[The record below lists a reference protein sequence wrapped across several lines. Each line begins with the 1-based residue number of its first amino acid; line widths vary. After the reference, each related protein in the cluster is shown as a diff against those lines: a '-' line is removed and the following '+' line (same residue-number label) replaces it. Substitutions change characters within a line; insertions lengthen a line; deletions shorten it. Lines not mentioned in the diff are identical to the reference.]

1 MEDRKAKKYGLFSN
15 IAFIVA
21 EMFSYRQQTRYTLTL
36 LILLEILD
44 TSITIAIPAVA
55 VAALESSA
63 GAGRFLVQM
72 GVVLLI
78 FAMIQVARIFVLN
91 DYTWDGVIVRVYDF
105 LVQMIY
111 KCISMD
117 YCNRENHENQ
127 KLFGKAN
134 ESLASDWIGV
144 QNVMKQLPYVFVNFF
159 GMILF
164 GGAILLVDFRIL
176 LILLVMLVFN
186 IQTNRWARAYLNSH
200 IEENSEIGRKSN
212 YLQRKIGEVN
222 CGKDIRIYQMEKW
235 FGKVLASY
243 VEQGQQW
250 QKRIEKRFYV
260 PVASDAVFIAL
271 RDGVAYL
278 ILIQQAIAGEISLT
292 EFTLMIGVVS
302 NFSSWMFG
310 FVNSVTEVLNA
321 DKLVAFFR
329 EALDLQDRFKHGYG
343 KCVTEK
349 ELKVGPKIELKN
361 VTFRYG
367 EDEKEILSDVNL
379 TIESGENI
387 ALVGGNGAG
396 KTTLV
401 KLLCGF
407 YHPTQGE
414 ILVNG
419 VSIEEY
425 DIEEYFKL
433 IGIAFQDINPIALT
447 LVNNVTCTEK
457 ENADMDKFWKAV
469 KDAGLYDKIQSL
481 EKKEDT
487 YIEPI
492 LDKNGIQLSG
502 GENQKL
508 MLARCIYKD
517 APFLILDEPTSAL
530 DPLAESEIYE
540 KYNEM
545 TVNKTSIFISHRLAS
560 TRFCDK
566 ILFLENGKIIEEG
579 THEEL
584 LKLGGRYAHIYEVQ
598 SHYYTEGGEMEDAY
612 GEE

>member
-1 MEDRKAKKYGLFSN
+1 MKEKKVKKYGLFSN
-15 IAFIVA
+15 VAFILA
-21 EMFSYRQQTRYTLTL
+21 EMFRYRKQTRYTLP
-36 LILLEILD
+36 LIILIEILE
-44 TSITIAIPAVA
+44 TSITITIPAVA
-55 VAALESSA
+55 VAALER
-63 GAGRFLVQM
+63 GASVGSFLAQM
-72 GVVLLI
+72 AAVLLI
-78 FAMIQVARIFVLN
+78 FAVIQVIRIFLIN

-105 LVQMIY
+105 FVQMIY

-117 YCNRENHENQ
+117 YCNRENYENQ

-134 ESLASDWIGV
+134 ESLNSDWHGV
-144 QNVMKQLPYVFVNFF
+144 QNIMKQIPYVFINFF
-159 GMILF
+159 GMIIF

-176 LILLVMLVFN
+176 LILLVMLLFN
-186 IQTNRWARAYLNSH
+186 ILTNRWARAYLNSH
-200 IEENSEIGRKSN
+200 MEENTEIARKSG
-212 YLQRKIGEVN
+212 YLRRKIKEVN
-222 CGKDIRIYQMEKW
+222 CGKDIRMYQMEKW
-235 FGKVLASY
+235 FGKVLSSY

-260 PVASDAVFIAL
+260 PVASDTLFIAL

-278 ILIQQAIAGEISLT
+278 ILIEQAVAGRISLA

-302 NFSSWMFG
+302 NFSSWLFG
-310 FVNSVTEVLNA
+310 FVNSVTEILNA
-321 DKLVAFFR
+321 NKLVVSFR
-329 EALDLQDRFKHGYG
+329 QALDLKDSFKHGYG
-343 KCVTEK
+343 KAVTEE
-349 ELKVGPKIELKN
+349 ELSVGPKIELKH

-367 EDEKEILSDVNL
+367 EEEKDILSDVNI
-379 TIESGENI
+379 TIESGEKI

-407 YHPTQGE
+407 YHPTEGE

-433 IGIAFQDINPIALT
+433 IGIAFQDVNPIEMT
-447 LVNNVTCTEK
+447 LLNNVACTEK
-457 ENADMDKFWKAV
+457 ENADMDKFWKAI

-487 YIEPI
+487 YIQPI
-492 LDKNGIQLSG
+492 LDKSGIQLSG

-508 MLARCIYKD
+508 MLARCLYKN

-530 DPLAESEIYE
+530 DPLAESEVYE
-540 KYNEM
+540 KYSEM

-584 LKLGGRYAHIYEVQ
+584 LKRGGRYAHIYEVQ